1 MQLTIANR
9 QVGDVA
15 VVDLSGR
22 IVLGGESNSLREC
35 VTGLLGEKKQKIVLN
50 MSQVTFVDSAG
61 VGALVSCLRSAQ
73 TRGATLKLCSP
84 TQQVRSILTIT
95 KLISV
100 FGVADDESQ
109 AVQSFGG

>member
-1 MQLTIANR
+1 MKLNIVSR

-15 VVDLSGR
+15 VVDLDGR
-22 IVLGGESNSLREC
+22 IVLGGESSGLREC

-50 MSQVTFVDSAG
+50 MSKVSFIDSAG
-61 VGALVSCLRSAQ
+61 VGALVACLRSAQ
-73 TRGATLKLCSP
+73 SRGATLKLCSP
-84 TQQVRSILTIT
+84 GQQIRAVLNIT

-100 FGVADDESQ
+100 FGVFDDESQ